1 METIDGRLNKKIK
14 NSVDTFLKFG
24 RITPRRDAGI
34 AQLVE
39 HNLAKVGVA
48 SSSLV
53 SRSGTKK
60 SPGIRRGF
68 FRFPFCRA
76 GLKEFP
82 KRFRIFLYSHPML
95 KNISSGGKKSVS
107 YYNTTR
113 RGARVVESGGLENRC
128 ARKCTVGSNPTLS
141 AENRK
146 PSLQAGVFDFGFCR
160 TGKPSIPHCR

>member
-1 METIDGRLNKKIK
+1 MHSFEISLYLCLHKRGNSSVGRAQPCQGW
-14 NSVDTFLKFG
+14 G
-24 RITPRRDAGI
+24 R
-34 AQLVE
+34 E
-39 HNLAKVGVA
+39 FE
-48 SSSLV
+48 
-53 SRSGTKK
+53 SRFPLRNRK
-60 SPGIRRGF
+60 SPGIHRGF

-95 KNISSGGKKSVS
+95 KNIRSGGKKSVS
-107 YYNTTR
+107 FCNTTR